1 MPAFQASHMINSL
14 VSLCMTY
21 AKVQLTEFGKKNGC
35 SQKWK
40 CWSEPYKWARD
51 YSQHDLQL
59 GASRTS
65 ELVTT
70 ASTTCNLEWT
80 VKVSSWLQ
88 PARFATRSEPYKWA
102 RDYSQHDLQLEA
114 SRTSELVT
122 TASTT
127 CNSERTVQV
136 SSWLQPARL
145 ATRSEPYKWARD
157 YSQQG
162 LQLRT
167 VTIVCELRRLHNRW
181 TEKSPQIAWRQ

>member
-70 ASTTCNLEWT
+70 AR
-80 VKVSSWLQ
+80 KV
-88 PARFATRSEPYKWA
+88 
-102 RDYSQHDLQLEA
+102 
-114 SRTSELVT
+114 
-122 TASTT
+122 
-127 CNSERTVQV
+127 CNSEP
-136 SSWLQPARL
+136 LQLCASYDDYITDGQKKVHRSPGDNNKPPKRNSLKAMRL
-145 ATRSEPYKWARD
+145 LYQNLTGGSQANTDRY
-157 YSQQG
+157 YSYEVFVVLKIHSG
-162 LQLRT
+162 LQLG
-167 VTIVCELRRLHNRW
+167 VTTNGRGGV
-181 TEKSPQIAWRQ
+181 S